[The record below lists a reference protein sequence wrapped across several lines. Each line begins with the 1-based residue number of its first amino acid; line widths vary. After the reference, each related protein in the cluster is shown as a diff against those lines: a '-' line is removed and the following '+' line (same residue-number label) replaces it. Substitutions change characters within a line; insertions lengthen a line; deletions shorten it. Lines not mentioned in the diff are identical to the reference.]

1 MGGRIHIWMACVVT
15 AFFAVA
21 RANAGAYTFK
31 SYQVENGLS
40 QNSVL
45 SILQDREG
53 FMWFGTKDGLNCF
66 DGYSFKVYRRQSGV
80 ETSLGN
86 NFVFSLREDSHGRFW
101 VGTGRGVWLFDKE
114 RETFRKFRVEVSGRD
129 ILTAQISAIMEDDAG
144 DIWLA
149 THGQGLFRID
159 RNLACTHH
167 FQTPQIPSNFIG
179 SVVQDKMGG
188 IWVGTVGKGIVM
200 LDPRDFAG
208 RFAARICFGG
218 NPGQSDFEPLL
229 RRQQQCLGR
238 HVERGAALYQ
248 QPCAAGAA
256 LPRQIDSEHP
266 VDYAV
271 SR

>member
-86 NFVFSLREDSHGRFW
+86 NFVFSSFGSIGCWVGFHMQRWEFPNTESHGW
-101 VGTGRGVWLFDKE
+101 IYICIKNE
-114 RETFRKFRVEVSGRD
+114 SKF
-129 ILTAQISAIMEDDAG
+129 
-144 DIWLA
+144 
-149 THGQGLFRID
+149 TH
-159 RNLACTHH
+159 C
-167 FQTPQIPSNFIG
+167 
-179 SVVQDKMGG
+179 
-188 IWVGTVGKGIVM
+188 
-200 LDPRDFAG
+200 
-208 RFAARICFGG
+208 
-218 NPGQSDFEPLL
+218 LL
-229 RRQQQCLGR
+229 RSAY
-238 HVERGAALYQ
+238 GALS
-248 QPCAAGAA
+248 
-256 LPRQIDSEHP
+256 PRILNDPFFDQEH
-266 VDYAV
+266 DA
-271 SR
+271 

>member
-101 VGTGRGVWLFDKE
+101 VGTGRGNPHGAKTRNYCPARSPRRSDGDK
-114 RETFRKFRVEVSGRD
+114 
-129 ILTAQISAIMEDDAG
+129 
-144 DIWLA
+144 
-149 THGQGLFRID
+149 
-159 RNLACTHH
+159 
-167 FQTPQIPSNFIG
+167 P
-179 SVVQDKMGG
+179 
-188 IWVGTVGKGIVM
+188 
-200 LDPRDFAG
+200 
-208 RFAARICFGG
+208 
-218 NPGQSDFEPLL
+218 
-229 RRQQQCLGR
+229 
-238 HVERGAALYQ
+238 
-248 QPCAAGAA
+248 
-256 LPRQIDSEHP
+256 
-266 VDYAV
+266 
-271 SR
+271 